1 MAFAD
6 EQAYE
11 EMISALQNFVSQA
24 DEQCGV
30 MESAGNDCVD
40 NTENDPA
47 AEASNSKL
55 QKCVG
60 DIRSTFETIQG
71 IITALQEEL
80 EDTRAAAAKAQAAG
94 D

>member
-11 EMISALQNFVSQA
+11 EMISTLQTFISQV

-30 MESAGNDCVD
+30 MESAGQDCVD
-40 NTENDPA
+40 NTDNDPA

-55 QKCVG
+55 QGCVG
-60 DIRSTFETIQG
+60 NIRATFDTIQE

-80 EDTRAAAAKAQAAG
+80 EDIRAAAAKAQAAG